1 MITTIYISEME
12 AANTST
18 TSQDPDIFSTP
29 NNFDNLSAKKWK
41 SKTLEKAQGK
51 WIHIK
56 GKIFLFYL
64 WREVLLSFAQV
75 GVQRGRTASSPFCSR
90 LRWNREQM
98 ALQLSLRN
106 LTHTSLTMHR
116 AVRSWPWS
124 WVSQGLD
131 LVKIK
136 MTPKWNSKY

>member
-18 TSQDPDIFSTP
+18 TSQDPEIFSTP

-56 GKIFLFYL
+56 GKIFLFISGEKFFWAL
-64 WREVLLSFAQV
+64 PKLVCREVELLPLSILLTLTLKPGAD
-75 GVQRGRTASSPFCSR
+75 GSPAITQKPHAHFSD
-90 LRWNREQM
+90 N
-98 ALQLSLRN
+98 A
-106 LTHTSLTMHR
+106 
-116 AVRSWPWS
+116 
-124 WVSQGLD
+124 
-131 LVKIK
+131 
-136 MTPKWNSKY
+136 